1 MNKSGNNII
10 HRIKKNIAEKKHF
23 MPIKKRSLSSKNIIP
38 RDNTLTRKYSF
49 DNNDKEESVVA
60 SIIRTN
66 TINNDFFKKPKE
78 NKINR
83 KIKYYKENITTA
95 KHINNDYDQ
104 IGDFS
109 FINVSE
115 KVKPFTFKPRKVQD
129 TSHTLKNFNFL
140 DIINNIRMII
150 IILVEDDTLHSSN
163 DLLQIYQ
170 SIFLSLNS
178 LGEINISY
186 KNFLVLTFFR
196 HFSYEETFKEIFP
209 GLSFYK
215 CKNLNLNI
223 NNFYCSYGNV
233 LSVNDTPIN
242 SLFFFKESSTFV
254 EIYKF
259 CYCDILND
267 LISLLN
273 IDSKNIDKTF
283 LLVNWPNG
291 KIYERSINKYN
302 KSRILSDIFRIC
314 NNKNMFLIPDIN
326 YTPYIKGDYFGHL
339 HKYNFDSDKVYVN
352 LIWDMICGYPIDH
365 RFFFVNMNYK
375 LYSIIKDYYQKNI
388 ISIYAN
394 EYYHDYNLSIYLKR
408 KISNI
413 SIKKLQQVKIE
424 YNNLPSSL
432 LDFFYDFNLKR
443 GSEYANF
450 YELISYFFS
459 CKKMDCL
466 KILKKI
472 VLFFKLISFLI
483 EFFWL
488 GISLLISY
496 AVFNETFG
504 VDDNYNIDYFFS
516 LVYAIIIFLLLFI
529 SNIFIKNKPRNKENK
544 LYRNIKRNQDSYC
557 ILKILYIVHY
567 LYDIFFFVCSIIA
580 IIHLDKG
587 KYKENENNYYIFN
600 KKYFILLLIL
610 NILFAI
616 IPSFIRPSN
625 LISKD
630 FLYYLVL
637 QLVNST
643 CYFHIPYLFTC
654 IRNINSSKKKFES
667 IYITMYILFNGLL
680 TILCLIFDQ
689 KTKIRM
695 DFFYILSSILV
706 ILSGLKLLFIIIA
719 ICCQNQFN
727 RKIATGQIPQYNMDN
742 ILESEY
748 EKNIKEINFSI
759 DTQNI
764 NNLSINK
771 NDSFL
776 PIKYIKEKPSINEN
790 NNSYFKKQKGL
801 EKERTREFNII
812 KNNNNSLFL
821 SQTFE
826 ADNKQND
833 IKSQKSINRRNSKF
847 EKFGENGKEISIIKK
862 DLNNEFDSINKSSI
876 LDIIERKSYNKY
888 PQDTI
893 NVNENE
899 NEYNNNKINNNDNY
913 NDSHNK
919 SYSNNNNNN
928 RYLDGDSKYYAYN
941 NNVIIV
947 NEANSSYQNDQ

>member
-1 MNKSGNNII
+1 
-10 HRIKKNIAEKKHF
+10 
-23 MPIKKRSLSSKNIIP
+23 
-38 RDNTLTRKYSF
+38 
-49 DNNDKEESVVA
+49 
-60 SIIRTN
+60 
-66 TINNDFFKKPKE
+66 
-78 NKINR
+78 
-83 KIKYYKENITTA
+83 
-95 KHINNDYDQ
+95 
-104 IGDFS
+104 
-109 FINVSE
+109 
-115 KVKPFTFKPRKVQD
+115 
-129 TSHTLKNFNFL
+129 
-140 DIINNIRMII
+140 
-150 IILVEDDTLHSSN
+150 
-163 DLLQIYQ
+163 
-170 SIFLSLNS
+170 
-178 LGEINISY
+178 
-186 KNFLVLTFFR
+186 
-196 HFSYEETFKEIFP
+196 
-209 GLSFYK
+209 
-215 CKNLNLNI
+215 
-223 NNFYCSYGNV
+223 
-233 LSVNDTPIN
+233 
-242 SLFFFKESSTFV
+242 
-254 EIYKF
+254 
-259 CYCDILND
+259 
-267 LISLLN
+267 
-273 IDSKNIDKTF
+273 
-283 LLVNWPNG
+283 
-291 KIYERSINKYN
+291 
-302 KSRILSDIFRIC
+302 
-314 NNKNMFLIPDIN
+314 MFLIPDIN
-326 YTPYIKGDYFGHL
+326 YTPYIKGDYFGYL

-413 SIKKLQQVKIE
+413 SIKKLQQIKIE

-459 CKKMDCL
+459 CKKMDCS
-466 KILKKI
+466 KIFKKI
-472 VLFFKLISFLI
+472 VLFFKLISFII

-496 AVFNETFG
+496 AVFNEAFG

-544 LYRNIKRNQDSYC
+544 LYRNLKRNQDSYF
-557 ILKILYIVHY
+557 ILKTLYIVHY
-567 LYDIFFFVCSIIA
+567 LYNIFFLVCSIIA

-587 KYKENENNYYIFN
+587 KYQENENNYYIFN
-600 KKYFILLLIL
+600 KKYFIFLLIL

-759 DTQNI
+759 DNQNI

-776 PIKYIKEKPSINEN
+776 PIKYNKERPSINLN
-790 NNSYFKKQKGL
+790 NNSYFKKQKEL
-801 EKERTREFNII
+801 EKERSREFNIFQ
-812 KNNNNSLFL
+812 NNNSLFL

-847 EKFGENGKEISIIKK
+847 EKFGENEKEISIIKK

-888 PQDTI
+888 PQDTT
-893 NVNENE
+893 NANANEKE

-928 RYLDGDSKYYAYN
+928 RYLDEDSKYYAYN

-947 NEANSSYQNDQ
+947 NEMNSSYQNDQ